1 MTHGLTYLP
10 KVEKIVVLKNGT
22 ITEQGSYKEL
32 IEKKGEFQEFLLQY
46 LSEENEDEE
55 DLEGELHRKRH
66 KILFA

>member
-46 LSEENEDEE
+46 LAEENEDEE
-55 DLEGELHRKRH
+55 DLEGELHRKRQ
-66 KILFA
+66 KI